1 MIQSIYVL
9 TSGGDIL
16 IEKHYRQTLPK
27 TVLDPWFVDRQKITK
42 PEQMSPITKAGKF
55 TIISIYRD
63 NLFLAAV
70 VPVDVSP
77 LFIIEFLH
85 RAMDVFVEY
94 FGILGEAAMNKY
106 TVTVYQL
113 LEEMLDNGFPLATE
127 PNVLKE
133 MIRPPT
139 WTAVFDSVTGG
150 KGVREKLPTGV
161 STNTQWR
168 RAGVKYGSNEC
179 FVDIV
184 EKVDCITDKNGQL
197 IFNEIRGE
205 INCRTKLSG
214 MPDLTLTFAN
224 PRVLDDVSFHPCVRL
239 QSWTNSHML
248 SFIPPDGA
256 FNLAKY
262 ILGPENQ
269 ILVPLSV
276 RPVITYTES
285 GGKIDIEISSKQC
298 AGKII
303 EDVVITMAMPKSVNS
318 VNGTPSVGSQSFDQL
333 DRIVRWDIKKLPA
346 DRPST
351 LKGSISMTPNSPK
364 PDNQPIITCKFKI
377 SGFATSGLRVSK
389 LDITGEKYKPFKGV
403 KYMTVAG
410 RYDVRC

>member
-1 MIQSIYVL
+1 M
-9 TSGGDIL
+9 
-16 IEKHYRQTLPK
+16 
-27 TVLDPWFVDRQKITK
+27 
-42 PEQMSPITKAGKF
+42 
-55 TIISIYRD
+55 
-63 NLFLAAV
+63 
-70 VPVDVSP
+70 
-77 LFIIEFLH
+77 
-85 RAMDVFVEY
+85 
-94 FGILGEAAMNKY
+94 
-106 TVTVYQL
+106 
-113 LEEMLDNGFPLATE
+113 
-127 PNVLKE
+127 
-133 MIRPPT
+133 
-139 WTAVFDSVTGG
+139 FDSVTGS

-214 MPDLTLTFAN
+214 MPDLSLTFAN

-239 QSWTNSHML
+239 QSWTNSHLL
-248 SFIPPDGA
+248 SFIPPDGT

-262 ILGPENQ
+262 ILGPENQVSHPSHRPLAFPIPPAWPWLCRSAASDRPSNAPSRDRHPPPPPSAASHSVRQ

-285 GGKIDIEISSKQC
+285 GGKIDIEISAKQC

-333 DRIVRWDIKKLPA
+333 DRIVRWDIKKLPG

-351 LKGSISMTPNSPK
+351 LKGTISMTPNSPK
-364 PDNQPIITCKFKI
+364 PDNQPIITVRMPSPLPKYASPQHPCR
-377 SGFATSGLRVSK
+377 FAIFVLAFLPPHRSYLLS
-389 LDITGEKYKPFKGV
+389 
-403 KYMTVAG
+403 
-410 RYDVRC
+410 